1 MSEFAS
7 LTLELDTTA
16 FEGALQECENAVNGL
31 DASGSADV
39 SGNGRSEAD
48 ITAAVQNALDSAGL
62 PAIAATLNT
71 VSEQLSEISSA
82 LNRIAGEKTVRF
94 ELVSAV

>member
-7 LTLELDTTA
+7 LTLELDTTP
-16 FEGALQECENAVNGL
+16 FEESLQECENAVNGL

-48 ITAAVQNALDSAGL
+48 ITAAVQNALSSAGL
-62 PAIAATLNT
+62 PAITATLNT

-82 LNRIAGEKTVRF
+82 LNRIASEKTVRF

>member
-1 MSEFAS
+1 MSDFAS
-7 LTLELDTTA
+7 LSLELDTTP
-16 FEGALQECENAVNGL
+16 FEEALQECENAVNGL
-31 DASGSADV
+31 DASGSADI
-39 SGNGRSEAD
+39 SGNARSEAD

>member
-7 LTLELDTTA
+7 LTLELDTTP
-16 FEGALQECENAVNGL
+16 FEEALQECENAVNGL
-31 DASGSADV
+31 DA

-48 ITAAVQNALDSAGL
+48 ITAAVQNALSSAGL
-62 PAIAATLNT
+62 PAITATLNT

-82 LNRIAGEKTVRF
+82 LNRIASEKTVRF

>member
-1 MSEFAS
+1 MSDFAS
-7 LTLELDTTA
+7 LTLELDTTP
-16 FEGALQECENAVNGL
+16 FEEALQECENAVNGL

-39 SGNGRSEAD
+39 SGNSGTEAN
-48 ITAAVQNALDSAGL
+48 ITGL

-71 VSEQLSEISSA
+71 VSEQLSEISAA
-82 LNRIAGEKTVRF
+82 LNGIASEKAVRF

>member
-1 MSEFAS
+1 MSDFAS
-7 LTLELDTTA
+7 LTLELDTTP
-16 FEGALQECENAVNGL
+16 FEEALQECENAMNGL

-39 SGNGRSEAD
+39 SGNSGTEAN

-71 VSEQLSEISSA
+71 VSEQLSEISAA
-82 LNRIAGEKTVRF
+82 LNGIASEKAVRF